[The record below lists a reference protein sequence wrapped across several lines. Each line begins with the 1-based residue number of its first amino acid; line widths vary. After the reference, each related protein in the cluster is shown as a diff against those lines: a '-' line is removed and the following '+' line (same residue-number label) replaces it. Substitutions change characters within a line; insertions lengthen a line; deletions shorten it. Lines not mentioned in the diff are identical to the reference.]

1 MLQPE
6 ASRGQPLAGFTLLE
20 VSLILAIGT
29 AAATAGLKLYQ
40 GHKQALDLQVSETR
54 IKTMFQA
61 LGSFYAMHCLTVAN
75 SQGQAKAT
83 PEPLL
88 SSEILV
94 NLGLLSSVENS
105 KNPFG
110 GGFSPSINWGSP
122 VTVSVSA
129 NYGGTLNVWA
139 PHQLPPTE
147 QNDTLL
153 NGTSFK
159 WTHLAS
165 DIAYPRPTEEQLYS
179 AMYHPQKC
187 R

>member
-88 SSEILV
+88 SSEVLV
-94 NLGLLSSVENS
+94 FHSNFLYIVIFIVNKNLAIFYNYFYDNVRCASLVQLVE
-105 KNPFG
+105 
-110 GGFSPSINWGSP
+110 
-122 VTVSVSA
+122 
-129 NYGGTLNVWA
+129 
-139 PHQLPPTE
+139 
-147 QNDTLL
+147 
-153 NGTSFK
+153 
-159 WTHLAS
+159 
-165 DIAYPRPTEEQLYS
+165 R
-179 AMYHPQKC
+179 
-187 R
+187 